1 MPSMTITA
9 VRRLAGVTCAAAL
22 LLSGCASKRTETAP
36 SALGP
41 ASAAVAPA
49 PIAPPVGDIRKLGGH
64 PVAAVVDPGPAG
76 VAVLGGSGPSAAD
89 TVTVLGRDRAT
100 IRTITLPAPA
110 ATLVADGNGH
120 ALAPTHGGYFDV
132 DLAAGDARRVDIDG
146 EGHTDF
152 TAIGRF
158 ADGHLVLGGADGT
171 VFVLSSPTAVAHRD
185 KKFTRVDSLVVQGNT
200 AVILDRDQTS
210 VTAVGTDGQTQQALR
225 AGEGAT
231 TMATDTDG
239 RVLVTDTRG
248 EELLVFGTDP
258 LMLRQRYPVREAP
271 YGVTGSPRLAWVS
284 QTASNS
290 VIGYDLSTGIPVEKV
305 RYPTVQQ
312 PNILAYDDTSGALYV
327 VSGSGAGVQVIQK
340 ADRSG

>member
-110 ATLVADGNGH
+110 ATLVADATRARMLGYLLGGE
-120 ALAPTHGGYFDV
+120 LASAGE
-132 DLAAGDARRVDIDG
+132 LAACASVSATPYCANNWHNAATGARLPKSI
-146 EGHTDF
+146 
-152 TAIGRF
+152 
-158 ADGHLVLGGADGT
+158 
-171 VFVLSSPTAVAHRD
+171 AVPAQSRI
-185 KKFTRVDSLVVQGNT
+185 S
-200 AVILDRDQTS
+200 A
-210 VTAVGTDGQTQQALR
+210 
-225 AGEGAT
+225 
-231 TMATDTDG
+231 
-239 RVLVTDTRG
+239 
-248 EELLVFGTDP
+248 
-258 LMLRQRYPVREAP
+258 
-271 YGVTGSPRLAWVS
+271 
-284 QTASNS
+284 
-290 VIGYDLSTGIPVEKV
+290 
-305 RYPTVQQ
+305 
-312 PNILAYDDTSGALYV
+312 
-327 VSGSGAGVQVIQK
+327 
-340 ADRSG
+340 RSGPRNGDCAAMGDSSEDAAGACTGVSMMCPRCNTIRCA